1 MKKVLLITAGLFF
14 LPSFKFC
21 TFVQLNTSMQSLEL
35 IELISRRQSQR
46 SYTDKPVE
54 KEKLLRCIEAAR
66 LAPSANNSQPWKF
79 IIIDNPGLKDAVA
92 ELTTSKVIPIN
103 QFTKQAPV
111 LIAIVREKTNL
122 TTAVGRVVKDKN
134 YPLIDIGI
142 TTAHFCLQATAEGLS
157 TCILGWFDEKKIKN
171 LLHIPK
177 ALRLELII
185 LAGYPPTNEIRIK
198 KRKETNQI
206 LSFNS
211 Y

>member
-1 MKKVLLITAGLFF
+1 
-14 LPSFKFC
+14 
-21 TFVQLNTSMQSLEL
+21 MQSNEL
-35 IELISRRQSQR
+35 LALINRRQSQR

-79 IIIDNPGLKDAVA
+79 IIIDDPELKNKVA
-92 ELTTSKVIPIN
+92 ALTSSGVIPMN

-111 LIAIVREKTNL
+111 HVAVVREKTNL
-122 TTAVGRVVKDKN
+122 TTSVGRVLKDKN

-157 TCILGWFDEKKIKN
+157 TCIIGWFDEKKEKE

-177 ALRLELII
+177 SLRLELII
-185 LAGYPPTNEIRIK
+185 LVGYPPTDEIRKK
-198 KRKETNQI
+198 KRKETEQI
-206 LSFNS
+206 LSYNG